1 MPVTA
6 FIALFLVGPS
16 PPVSGVESIHAFL
29 RINSL
34 LIAYAFLSGR

>member
-16 PPVSGVESIHAFL
+16 PPVSGVESIHAFRL
-29 RINSL
+29 IL